1 MNRATFDLMRV
12 FSAFSLAIA
21 LTLAALPSSAQSLS
35 GRRAPSFS
43 LPDSKLD
50 QHDILDY
57 RGKWLFIDFMQ
68 TNCPHCKA
76 MTKTLEEI
84 KTKYGAK
91 IQVISIVLPPEN
103 MNTVAK
109 YIAEN
114 KVTVPILFDSSQ
126 VAASYFKATPNNSS
140 VDMPHLFAIN
150 PAGQIVQDWG
160 QAMAENPQL
169 PKEVDSL
176 LSGPASGK
184 K

>member
-1 MNRATFDLMRV
+1 MRV
-12 FSAFSLAIA
+12 FSAFSLSAA
-21 LTLAALPSSAQSLS
+21 LILAALPAGAQVATKTGLS

-57 RGKWLFIDFMQ
+57 RGKWLFLDFMQ

-76 MTKTLEEI
+76 LTKTLEEI
-84 KTKYGAK
+84 KAKQGTK
-91 IQVISIVLPPEN
+91 IQVLSIVLPPEN

-126 VAASYFKATPNNSS
+126 VAASYFKATPSNSS

-160 QAMAENPQL
+160 QAMAESPQL
-169 PKEVDSL
+169 LKDIDAL
-176 LSGPASGK
+176 LGGPATGK